1 MIRVSMEVR
10 EGAALSTATVQA
22 ESIREAVSI
31 TKGRYP
37 GRDVRIIFPIDAE
50 DFFLEGPAEGNSR
63 TRLTMVAAAELGSAA
78 DGTVVTRIYTDCGEP
93 RSGLEPLTSSHYE

>member
-31 TKGRYP
+31 TRRRYP
-37 GRDVRIIFPIDAE
+37 GRDVRVKFPIDPD
-50 DFFLEGPAEGNSR
+50 DFFLEGPAERNGWA
-63 TRLTMVAAAELGSAA
+63 RLSMVAAAE
-78 DGTVVTRIYTDCGEP
+78 
-93 RSGLEPLTSSHYE
+93 